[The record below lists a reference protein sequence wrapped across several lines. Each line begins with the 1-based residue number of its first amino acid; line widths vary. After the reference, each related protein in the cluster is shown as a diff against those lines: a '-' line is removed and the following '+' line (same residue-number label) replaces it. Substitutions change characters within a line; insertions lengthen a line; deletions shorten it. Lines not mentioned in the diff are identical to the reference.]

1 MFDSLTKSKF
11 YTKCKSLT
19 KMTKVRLDATRKK
32 KNAVAKYLKND
43 IADLLRTGL
52 DSNAYGRADGLIV
65 EQNMIAAYKLM
76 EEFCECILTN
86 LAALDKQKEC
96 PKECREAIQSL
107 MYAAAWLAE
116 FPELRDLRSLF
127 AQRYGDYLELFLN
140 KEFSE
145 LLNPKPAS
153 KEMKLQ
159 LLRDVA
165 QEFSIKWDSKFLEQ
179 KLFRPPHSPSFH
191 RHDEGAT
198 HTAQDVGHKVKINDA
213 PSPRKDQDIHRES
226 KNRHRE
232 DGKRNNHGSTATA
245 EVASSPRRKDVV
257 DGYRHNRPHISE
269 SESTRDQDIHRD
281 RKYKHKEVG
290 TRESHGSAAVK
301 AEVAGAPRRKD
312 VVDDRHNRLRMNS
325 QSDST
330 TDHDSS
336 KQPSSTTIGTSTT
349 SASEDEVD
357 SSKKPYYR
365 FIPPPYVRAQVEK
378 KEDVKIAEE
387 SPNSRSTAGAG
398 AGDKE
403 SESQPTKPRSV
414 RRRQQM
420 KQLVVG
426 DDSVESP
433 LKLPPG
439 RSYFGSV
446 DSSDGVFGG
455 SNNKGTLWNYAEE
468 EEEERKLDEL
478 LMKHSKKRAS
488 YERGSSNNNNMK
500 SNNKLK
506 PLSWRSRDE
515 SGKDAAPGSAPPFGK
530 SASSTTA
537 DDSAAAASSSSGGG
551 IGGRHGRSLSAES
564 SADVC
569 KSKHVHP
576 NLPDYDLLAARIAA
590 FMRK

>member
-86 LAALDKQKEC
+86 LASLDKQKEC

-145 LLNPKPAS
+145 LLNPRPAS

-191 RHDEGAT
+191 RHEGAT
-198 HTAQDVGHKVKINDA
+198 HTAQDVGHKVKSNDA

-245 EVASSPRRKDVV
+245 EVASSPSRKDVV

-269 SESTRDQDIHRD
+269 SESTRDQDIHRE

-290 TRESHGSAAVK
+290 TRESHGSAAAK
-301 AEVAGAPRRKD
+301 AEVAGSPRRKD
-312 VVDDRHNRLRMNS
+312 AVDDRHNRLRINS

-330 TDHDSS
+330 TDQDSS

-349 SASEDEVD
+349 SASEEEVD

-365 FIPPPYVRAQVEK
+365 FIAPPYVRSRVEK
-378 KEDVKIAEE
+378 KEDVKIAEG
-387 SPNSRSTAGAG
+387 SPNSTSTAAG
-398 AGDKE
+398 GGDKE
-403 SESQPTKPRSV
+403 SDAQTTKPRSV

-433 LKLPPG
+433 LKLPP
-439 RSYFGSV
+439 
-446 DSSDGVFGG
+446 
-455 SNNKGTLWNYAEE
+455 EE

-488 YERGSSNNNNMK
+488 YEMGSSNNNNMK

-515 SGKDAAPGSAPPFGK
+515 SGKNGAPGSAPPFSSLGK

-551 IGGRHGRSLSAES
+551 MGGRHGRSLSAES

>member
-179 KLFRPPHSPSFH
+179 KLFRPPHSPSFN
-191 RHDEGAT
+191 RLGGAT
-198 HTAQDVGHKVKINDA
+198 NTVQDVSHKVKSNDA
-213 PSPRKDQDIHRES
+213 PSPRKDQDIRRES
-226 KNRHRE
+226 KTRHQE
-232 DGKRNNHGSTATA
+232 DGKRNNHGSASIA
-245 EVASSPRRKDVV
+245 EVASS
-257 DGYRHNRPHISE
+257 
-269 SESTRDQDIHRD
+269 
-281 RKYKHKEVG
+281 
-290 TRESHGSAAVK
+290 
-301 AEVAGAPRRKD
+301 PRRKD

-330 TDHDSS
+330 TVRDSS

-387 SPNSRSTAGAG
+387 SPNSRSTA
-398 AGDKE
+398 E

-455 SNNKGTLWNYAEE
+455 SNNK
-468 EEEERKLDEL
+468 
-478 LMKHSKKRAS
+478 HSKKRAS

-515 SGKDAAPGSAPPFGK
+515 SGKDAAPGSAPPF
-530 SASSTTA
+530 
-537 DDSAAAASSSSGGG
+537 AASSSSGGG